1 MPLIILFKWKIIKMI
16 VKTDGSFAAL
26 ITNVLAAVKSGT
38 ILYLFPTPVSVLG
51 AAAPSLDIN

>member
-1 MPLIILFKWKIIKMI
+1 MLVFSVI